1 MSRYE
6 IRGREPYT
14 AIVIGWDRPLS
25 TYFAQVWDE
34 RVDDEEEA
42 LLLWGGCYTRE
53 IPSVEKLADALKPFV
68 TLTPEMRAQL
78 ERDRAADQGRPAP
91 LRT

>member
-1 MSRYE
+1 MTRYE
-6 IRGREPYT
+6 LRGREPYV
-14 AIVIGWDRPLS
+14 ALAVGWDPPLS
-25 TYFAQVWDE
+25 TYFVQVWDE

-53 IPSVEKLADALKPFV
+53 IPSVDKLADVMNPYA
-68 TLTPEMRAQL
+68 TLTPEVRAQL
-78 ERDRAADQGRPAP
+78 ERDRTAAPGRSAP